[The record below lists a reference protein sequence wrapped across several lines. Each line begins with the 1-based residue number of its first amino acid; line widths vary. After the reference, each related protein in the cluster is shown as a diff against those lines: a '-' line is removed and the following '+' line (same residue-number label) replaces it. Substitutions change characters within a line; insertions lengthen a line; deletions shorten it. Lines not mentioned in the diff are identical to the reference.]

1 MTTFVEILSIIVP
14 ALDAKAKISVAKAE
28 ELLAAA
34 NFDFEEVGYTKVD
47 DPNYIENLFRDL
59 DNGRGIVTIERADA
73 GEVMITYHAECDPFV
88 KANEP
93 TTEPTTEPD
102 TQGGV
107 PATAEDCD
115 AYNRRVVEYIKAEGV
130 DGRVLI
136 SAIGLNIGKVPTA
149 VNGEKMGQY
158 FKRYPELF
166 VVDPLYVTL
175 RGCETG
181 KEPVSIGKVWT
192 MDECEQYIRAVID
205 YILANG
211 ENRVAHLSK
220 VGHYVGKVPT
230 ESTGVK
236 LSQYLKQYPE
246 LFDVDTYYV
255 TLKEGAESYQPKVT
269 PAPTPTPAEQG
280 EQPAKVKPEQPAE
293 EKPEKPAEVE
303 SEKPAEVEPEQPILG
318 EQPAEVDEPK
328 PVVQPAEV
336 DEPMLGEQPAEVDE
350 HTQPTQGAPSPQV
363 ERPEQTV
370 QSAKSVQ
377 EAQTV
382 QEVQTVQYAKPVQEV
397 AASLYDLDHFAAFDD
412 REAALSELA
421 QLAEPEGWVVLPE
434 DEPNR
439 YLMVEAKLRLNFA
452 MAVKELLKGES
463 RDILIAPNAA
473 SFDTRFR
480 TADGKS
486 IVARFI
492 FNRRRSEDSW
502 QQYRFDSFGVK

>member
-14 ALDAKAKISVAKAE
+14 ALDKDAKISIARAE
-28 ELLAAA
+28 ELLITA
-34 NFDFEEVGYTKVD
+34 NFDFEEVGYSKKD
-47 DPNYIENLFRDL
+47 DPDYIENLFRDL
-59 DNGRGIVTIERADA
+59 DNGRGIVTIEGTGA

-88 KANEP
+88 KVNEP
-93 TTEPTTEPD
+93 TPMPTPEPG

-115 AYNRRVVEYIKAEGV
+115 AYNRRVVEYINDEGE

-192 MDECEQYIRAVID
+192 MDECEQFIRAVID
-205 YILANG
+205 YILDKG

-230 ESTGVK
+230 ESMGEK
-236 LSQYLKQYPE
+236 LGQFLRRYPE

-255 TLKEGAESYQPKVT
+255 TLKEGAENYQPKVT

-280 EQPAKVKPEQPAE
+280 EQRV
-293 EKPEKPAEVE
+293 EV
-303 SEKPAEVEPEQPILG
+303 PIMGMG

-336 DEPMLGEQPAEVDE
+336 DEPILGEQPAEVDE
-350 HTQPTQGAPSPQV
+350 PTQREQGEQSPQV
-363 ERPEQTV
+363 ARPEQTAKSV
-370 QSAKSVQ
+370 QEVQTAKSAKSVQ
-377 EAQTV
+377 EAQSV
-382 QEVQTVQYAKPVQEV
+382 KEV

>member
-14 ALDAKAKISVAKAE
+14 ALDKDAKISIAKAE
-28 ELLAAA
+28 ELLITA
-34 NFDFEEVGYTKVD
+34 NFDFEEVGYSKKD

-59 DNGRGIVTIERADA
+59 DNGRGIVTIEGTGA

-88 KANEP
+88 KVNELTLMPTPMP
-93 TTEPTTEPD
+93 TTEPGM
-102 TQGGV
+102 QGGV
-107 PATAEDCD
+107 PATAQDDDE
-115 AYNRRVVEYIKAEGV
+115 YNRRVVEYIKAEGV

-181 KEPVSIGKVWT
+181 KEVVAPGKVWT
-192 MDECEQYIRAVID
+192 MDECEQYNRAVID

-255 TLKEGAESYQPKVT
+255 TLKEGAESYQP
-269 PAPTPTPAEQG
+269 TPTPMPTEQG
-280 EQPAKVKPEQPAE
+280 EQSKQGEKPAE
-293 EKPEKPAEVE
+293 EK
-303 SEKPAEVEPEQPILG
+303 PEQPILG
-318 EQPAEVDEPK
+318 E
-328 PVVQPAEV
+328 QPAEV

-350 HTQPTQGAPSPQV
+350 PTQREQGEQAPQV
-363 ERPEQTV
+363 ARPEQTV
-370 QSAKSVQ
+370 QTVQ
-377 EAQTV
+377 SV
-382 QEVQTVQYAKPVQEV
+382 QEVQTVQSVQEVQSVQTVQVVQTAQSVQEV
-397 AASLYDLDHFAAFDD
+397 AASLYDLDHFAAFDN
-412 REAALSELA
+412 REAALCELA
-421 QLAEPEGWVVLPE
+421 QLAKPEGWAVLPE
-434 DEPNR
+434 GEANR

-452 MAVKELLKGES
+452 MAVKESLEGPNKG
-463 RDILIAPNAA
+463 IVIALNAA

-480 TADGKS
+480 TPEGGA
-486 IVARFI
+486 IIARFV
-492 FNRRRSEDSW
+492 FNRRRSEANW
-502 QQYRFDSFGVK
+502 QQYRFDSFVVK

>member
-14 ALDAKAKISVAKAE
+14 ALDANAKSSIAKVE
-28 ELLAAA
+28 ELLIAA

-88 KANEP
+88 KVNELTLMP
-93 TTEPTTEPD
+93 TPMPTPEPGM
-102 TQGGV
+102 QGGV
-107 PATAEDCD
+107 PATAQDDDE
-115 AYNRRVVEYIKAEGV
+115 YNRRVVEYIKAEGV
-130 DGRVLI
+130 EGRVLI

-158 FKRYPELF
+158 FRRYPELF
-166 VVDPLYVTL
+166 VVDTLYVTL

-181 KEPVSIGKVWT
+181 KEVVAPGKVWA
-192 MDECEQYIRAVID
+192 MDECEQYNRAVID

-230 ESTGVK
+230 ESTGEK
-236 LSQYLKQYPE
+236 LGQYLKRYPE

-255 TLKEGAESYQPKVT
+255 TLKEGAESYL
-269 PAPTPTPAEQG
+269 PTPTPMPTEQG
-280 EQPAKVKPEQPAE
+280 EQRV
-293 EKPEKPAEVE
+293 EV
-303 SEKPAEVEPEQPILG
+303 PIMGMG

-336 DEPMLGEQPAEVDE
+336 DEP
-350 HTQPTQGAPSPQV
+350 TQREQGAKAPQV
-363 ERPEQTV
+363 ARR
-370 QSAKSVQ
+370 
-377 EAQTV
+377 AQPV
-382 QEVQTVQYAKPVQEV
+382 QEVQTVQSVQEV
-397 AASLYDLDHFAAFDD
+397 AASLYDLDHFAAFDN
-412 REAALSELA
+412 REAALCELA
-421 QLAEPEGWVVLPE
+421 QLAKPEGWAVLPE
-434 DEPNR
+434 GEANR

-452 MAVKELLKGES
+452 MAVKELLEGTS
-463 RDILIAPNAA
+463 RDIVIALNAA

-480 TADGKS
+480 TPEGGV
-486 IVARFI
+486 IIARFL

>member
-14 ALDAKAKISVAKAE
+14 ALDKDAKISSARAE
-28 ELLAAA
+28 ELLITA
-34 NFDFEEVGYTKVD
+34 NFDFEEVGYSKKD

-59 DNGRGIVTIERADA
+59 DNGRGIVTIEGTDA

-88 KANEP
+88 KVNEPTPMPTPMP
-93 TTEPTTEPD
+93 TTEPG

-107 PATAEDCD
+107 PATAQDDDE
-115 AYNRRVVEYIKAEGV
+115 YNRRVVEYIKAEGV

-149 VNGEKMGQY
+149 EKGEKMGQY
-158 FKRYPELF
+158 FRRYPELF
-166 VVDPLYVTL
+166 VVDTLYVTL

-181 KEPVSIGKVWT
+181 KEVVAPGKVWT

-205 YILANG
+205 YILAEG

-255 TLKEGAESYQPKVT
+255 TLKEGAESYQP
-269 PAPTPTPAEQG
+269 TPTPMPTEQG
-280 EQPAKVKPEQPAE
+280 EQRV
-293 EKPEKPAEVE
+293 EV
-303 SEKPAEVEPEQPILG
+303 PIMGMG
-318 EQPAEVDEPK
+318 E
-328 PVVQPAEV
+328 QPAEV

-350 HTQPTQGAPSPQV
+350 PTQREQGEQAPQV
-363 ERPEQTV
+363 ARPEQTVQTVQEVQTV

-377 EAQTV
+377 E
-382 QEVQTVQYAKPVQEV
+382 VQTAKSVQSVQEV
-397 AASLYDLDHFAAFDD
+397 AASLYDLDHFAAFDN
-412 REAALSELA
+412 REAALCELA
-421 QLAEPEGWVVLPE
+421 KLAEPEGWAVLPE
-434 DEPNR
+434 GEANR

-452 MAVKELLKGES
+452 MAVKELLEGIS
-463 RDILIAPNAA
+463 RDIVIALNAA

-480 TADGKS
+480 TPEGGV
-486 IVARFI
+486 IIARFL

-502 QQYRFDSFGVK
+502 QQYRFDRFVVK

>member
-14 ALDAKAKISVAKAE
+14 ALDKDAKISIARAE
-28 ELLAAA
+28 ELLITA
-34 NFDFEEVGYTKVD
+34 NFDFEEVGYSKKD

-59 DNGRGIVTIERADA
+59 DNGRGIVTIEGTGA

-88 KANEP
+88 KVNESTPMPTPMP
-93 TTEPTTEPD
+93 TTEPG

-107 PATAEDCD
+107 PATEEECD
-115 AYNRRVVEYIKAEGV
+115 EYNRRVVEFIKAEGV

-158 FKRYPELF
+158 FRRYPELF
-166 VVDPLYVTL
+166 VVDTLYVTL

-181 KEPVSIGKVWT
+181 KEVVAPGKVWT
-192 MDECEQYIRAVID
+192 MDECEQYNRAVID
-205 YILANG
+205 YILDNG

-230 ESTGVK
+230 ESTGEK
-236 LSQYLKQYPE
+236 LGQYLKRYPE

-255 TLKEGAESYQPKVT
+255 TLKEGAESYQS
-269 PAPTPTPAEQG
+269 TPTPMPTEQG
-280 EQPAKVKPEQPAE
+280 EQRV
-293 EKPEKPAEVE
+293 EV
-303 SEKPAEVEPEQPILG
+303 PIMG
-318 EQPAEVDEPK
+318 EQPAEVEQPK

-350 HTQPTQGAPSPQV
+350 PILGEQPAEEKPEQPMLGEQPAEVDEPTQREQGEQAPQV
-363 ERPEQTV
+363 AGPEQTV

-377 EAQTV
+377 E
-382 QEVQTVQYAKPVQEV
+382 VQTAKSVQSVQEV
-397 AASLYDLDHFAAFDD
+397 AASLYDLDHFAAFDN
-412 REAALSELA
+412 REAALCELA
-421 QLAEPEGWVVLPE
+421 QLAKPEGWAVLPE
-434 DEPNR
+434 GEANR

-452 MAVKELLKGES
+452 MAVKELLEGTS
-463 RDILIAPNAA
+463 RDIVIALNAA

-480 TADGKS
+480 TPEGGV
-486 IVARFI
+486 IIARFL

-502 QQYRFDSFGVK
+502 QQYRFDRFVVK

>member
-318 EQPAEVDEPK
+318 EQPAEVDEP
-328 PVVQPAEV
+328 
-336 DEPMLGEQPAEVDE
+336 
-350 HTQPTQGAPSPQV
+350 TQREQGAKAPQV
-363 ERPEQTV
+363 ARP
-370 QSAKSVQ
+370 
-377 EAQTV
+377 AQTV
-382 QEVQTVQYAKPVQEV
+382 QEVQTAKYAKPVKEV

>member
-14 ALDAKAKISVAKAE
+14 ALDKDAKISIARAE
-28 ELLAAA
+28 ELLITA
-34 NFDFEEVGYTKVD
+34 NFDFEEVGYSKKD

-59 DNGRGIVTIERADA
+59 DNGRGIVTIEGTDA

-88 KANEP
+88 RVNELTPMPTPEP
-93 TTEPTTEPD
+93 TPEPG

-107 PATAEDCD
+107 PATAQDDDE
-115 AYNRRVVEYIKAEGV
+115 YNRRVVEYINAEGE

-158 FKRYPELF
+158 FRRYPELF
-166 VVDPLYVTL
+166 VVDTLYVTL

-181 KEPVSIGKVWT
+181 KEVVAPGKVWA
-192 MDECEQYIRAVID
+192 MDECEQYNRAVID
-205 YILANG
+205 YILDNG

-255 TLKEGAESYQPKVT
+255 TLKEGAESYQS
-269 PAPTPTPAEQG
+269 TPTPMPTEQS
-280 EQPAKVKPEQPAE
+280 EQRV
-293 EKPEKPAEVE
+293 EV
-303 SEKPAEVEPEQPILG
+303 PIISMG

-336 DEPMLGEQPAEVDE
+336 DEPTQREQGEQA
-350 HTQPTQGAPSPQV
+350 PQV
-363 ERPEQTV
+363 ARPE
-370 QSAKSVQ
+370 
-377 EAQTV
+377 QTV
-382 QEVQTVQYAKPVQEV
+382 QEVQTAKSAKSEQEVLTVQSAKSVQEV
-397 AASLYDLDHFAAFDD
+397 AASLYDLDHFAAFDN
-412 REAALSELA
+412 REAALCELA
-421 QLAEPEGWVVLPE
+421 QLAKPEGWAVLPE
-434 DEPNR
+434 GEANR

-452 MAVKELLKGES
+452 MAVKELLEGTS
-463 RDILIAPNAA
+463 RDIVIALNAA

-480 TADGKS
+480 TPEGGV
-486 IVARFI
+486 IIARFV
-492 FNRRRSEDSW
+492 FNRRRREDSW
-502 QQYRFDSFGVK
+502 QQYRFDRFVVK

>member
-14 ALDAKAKISVAKAE
+14 ALDAKAKISIAEAE
-28 ELLAAA
+28 ERLIAA
-34 NFDFEEVGYTKVD
+34 NFDFEEVRYTKAD
-47 DPNYIENLFRDL
+47 DPNYIENLFSDL
-59 DNGRGIVTIERADA
+59 DNGRGIVTIERTDE
-73 GEVMITYHAECDPFV
+73 GEVMIAYHAERDPFV
-88 KANEP
+88 EENGTTPVPP
-93 TTEPTTEPD
+93 TKPD
-102 TQGGV
+102 TK
-107 PATAEDCD
+107 ED
-115 AYNRRVVEYIKAEGV
+115 APVTEEEYNRRVVEYINAEGE

-136 SAIGLNIGKVPTA
+136 SLIGIKIGKVPTA
-149 VNGEKMGQY
+149 ANDEKMGQY

-181 KEPVSIGKVWT
+181 KEPVGPGKVWT

-205 YILANG
+205 YILDNG

-236 LSQYLKQYPE
+236 LSQYLKQHPE

-269 PAPTPTPAEQG
+269 PAPTPTPTPAEQD
-280 EQPAKVKPEQPAE
+280 EQRVEVPIIGMGEQPAE
-293 EKPEKPAEVE
+293 EKPE
-303 SEKPAEVEPEQPILG
+303 QPKSG
-318 EQPAEVDEPK
+318 EQPAEVDEP
-328 PVVQPAEV
+328 
-336 DEPMLGEQPAEVDE
+336 
-350 HTQPTQGAPSPQV
+350 TQREQGAQSPQV
-363 ERPEQTV
+363 ERR
-370 QSAKSVQ
+370 
-377 EAQTV
+377 AQPV
-382 QEVQTVQYAKPVQEV
+382 QEVLTAKSAQSVQEV
-397 AASLYDLDHFAAFDD
+397 AASLYDLDHFAAFDN
-412 REAALSELA
+412 REAALCELA

>member
-14 ALDAKAKISVAKAE
+14 ALDANAKSSIAKVE
-28 ELLAAA
+28 ELLIAA
-34 NFDFEEVGYTKVD
+34 NFDFEEVGYTKAD

-59 DNGRGIVTIERADA
+59 DNGRGIVTIERALA

-88 KANEP
+88 KVNE
-93 TTEPTTEPD
+93 TTSVPTTEPD

-107 PATAEDCD
+107 PATVEDCD
-115 AYNRRVVEYIKAEGV
+115 AYNRRVVEYINAEGE

-192 MDECEQYIRAVID
+192 MDECEQFIRAVID
-205 YILANG
+205 YILAEG
-211 ENRVAHLSK
+211 ENGTAHLSK

-236 LSQYLKQYPE
+236 LSQYLKRYPE
-246 LFDVDTYYV
+246 LFDVNEHLV
-255 TLKEGAESYQPKVT
+255 TLKEGAENYQPKAK

-280 EQPAKVKPEQPAE
+280 EQRV
-293 EKPEKPAEVE
+293 EV
-303 SEKPAEVEPEQPILG
+303 PIMGMG
-318 EQPAEVDEPK
+318 EQPAEVKPEQPK
-328 PVVQPAEV
+328 LGERPAEV
-336 DEPMLGEQPAEVDE
+336 DEP
-350 HTQPTQGAPSPQV
+350 TQPTQGAHSPQV
-363 ERPEQTV
+363 ERP
-370 QSAKSVQ
+370 ARP
-377 EAQTV
+377 AQTV
-382 QEVQTVQYAKPVQEV
+382 QEVQTVQEMQTVQYAKPVKEV